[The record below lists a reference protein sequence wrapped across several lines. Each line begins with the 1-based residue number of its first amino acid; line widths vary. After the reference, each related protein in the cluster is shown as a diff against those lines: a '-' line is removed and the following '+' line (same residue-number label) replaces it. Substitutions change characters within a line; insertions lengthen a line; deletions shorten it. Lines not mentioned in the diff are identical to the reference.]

1 MSFYRYFTLGHR
13 VTGLTARYGELTGHG
28 GTPPGQQV
36 DQINARGQVRMTPDE
51 LRTMYSGLWAAGVK
65 AIGCNFTSYWLQ
77 RIVCEDYSAIEDSV
91 PTLADCGRAFM
102 NWKSPTQ
109 AQASGASVI
118 KQGLSRLAAHYGI
131 GKRKPT

>member
-1 MSFYRYFTLGHR
+1 
-13 VTGLTARYGELTGHG
+13 
-28 GTPPGQQV
+28 
-36 DQINARGQVRMTPDE
+36 MTPDE

-65 AIGCNFTSYWLQ
+65 AIGCNFTAYWLH

-102 NWKSPTQ
+102 NWKSSTQ

-118 KQGLSRLAAHYGI
+118 KQGLERLAAHYGI
-131 GKRKPT
+131 GKKK